1 MDVSTFLIILIIVLL
16 LISIGFMIDDI
27 KYRVAYFLVVC
38 LFGLVILNIYLT
50 IVYYI
55 QLRNEPGLPGEMGQ
69 KGPTGVRGI
78 PGKCSFTEECGIKD
92 ARKKII
98 KIANTMYGIPEAC
111 IDNPSQKNCN
121 NNQDTLEQAMPI
133 NTQINM
139 LEAIAHNTTMT
150 EKDFMTKVNVCVADS
165 NSCMDATDF

>member
-69 KGPTGVRGI
+69 KGPSGVRMI
-78 PGKCSFTEECGIKD
+78 PGKCSFTEE
-92 ARKKII
+92 
-98 KIANTMYGIPEAC
+98 
-111 IDNPSQKNCN
+111 S
-121 NNQDTLEQAMPI
+121 
-133 NTQINM
+133 
-139 LEAIAHNTTMT
+139 
-150 EKDFMTKVNVCVADS
+150 
-165 NSCMDATDF
+165 